1 MKTIYQRWFIEYE
14 FPNEEGKAYKSNSGS
29 FIYNEELNKE
39 IPENWK
45 VLKIKDCIN
54 HINTGLNPRDNFVL
68 GKGTIKYITVK
79 NINENG
85 TLDFSNCD
93 LIDENARNIIHNRSN
108 IKKDDILFASIA
120 PLGRC
125 YLIMENPKNW
135 DINESVFSIRPNNK
149 IISSVY
155 LYRYLM
161 SEYFVKKAEHSSTG
175 SVFNGIRINVLENM
189 NIVIPDKLTIDSF
202 SEIVESIM
210 MKKYNYE
217 KENMYLSMIKNDLLP
232 LLINGQINVDD
243 IEI

>member
-1 MKTIYQRWFIEYE
+1 MKIIYQRWFLEYE
-14 FPNEEGKAYKSNSGS
+14 FPNEEGKTYKSNGGKLV
-29 FIYNEELNKE
+29 YNAEIKQN
-39 IPENWK
+39 IPEEWK
-45 VLKIKDCIN
+45 VLKIKECIK

-68 GKGTIKYITVK
+68 GKGKIKYITVK

-93 LIDENARNIIHNRSN
+93 LIDERARNIIHNRSD
-108 IKKDDILFASIA
+108 IKKHDILFASIA

-125 YLIMENPKNW
+125 YLVMEDPIDW
-135 DINESVFSIRPNNK
+135 DINESVFSIRPNNE

-155 LYRYLM
+155 LYTYLM

-175 SVFNGIRINVLENM
+175 SVFNGIRINILQNM
-189 NIVIPDKLTIDSF
+189 NIVIPDRNTLYNF
-202 SEIVESIM
+202 SEMI
-210 MKKYNYE
+210 E
-217 KENMYLSMIKNDLLP
+217 KIMIKKHYYEQENNYLNMLKIELLP